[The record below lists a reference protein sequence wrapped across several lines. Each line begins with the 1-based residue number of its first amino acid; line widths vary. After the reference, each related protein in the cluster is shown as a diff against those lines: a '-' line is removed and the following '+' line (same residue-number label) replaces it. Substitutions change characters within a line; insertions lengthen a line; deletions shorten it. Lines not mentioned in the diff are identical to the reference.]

1 MSALRFTTPST
12 RTVCHWFYNVSEF
25 TAPNPDAQQAYE
37 DMAMMQLAEIRQIFL
52 DAGAD
57 PAEVNKTDEVFIQTR
72 NVVSKTRDLY

>member
-1 MSALRFTTPST
+1 
-12 RTVCHWFYNVSEF
+12 
-25 TAPNPDAQQAYE
+25 
-37 DMAMMQLAEIRQIFL
+37 MMQLAEIRQIFL